1 MADMTTEVDA
11 RPAEKM
17 HIGVS
22 PLENSGTGR
31 REPRQR
37 VIMRSVVRILRVL
50 LSWLARATSLLGWLV
65 RASFRWIVVVPA
77 LNAQLAHQYR
87 KTGEQA
93 YRNTNGED
101 QGGMIREQIRAID
114 NEANVISS
122 GVEEGSPNGM
132 PKSHSRV
139 ALLAVRVMRRLK
151 QRQLLA
157 LLGEE
162 LVGRE
167 PINEELCRFVQQ
179 ARSTQEIIR
188 RTKAQRPVKCG
199 VGNFSIGLAALL
211 VIACAWYL
219 RRNASGVT
227 DMGEAPTMFYDS
239 SLGEWFPA
247 NNNNRDK
254 SDSETTPVNPVA
266 KTLRRPPSN
275 TAIEENDAAIRNYI
289 AAHADSIRRIPLKE
303 LDGSWYRY
311 GVDQGVLWLGYELG
325 SQKIKASRPPPFNDV
340 LVISH
345 DSMVETVINNLA
357 TNGFSF
363 SISGYIS
370 DGTSKQI
377 SSEKLHS
384 LIRGVYDGLEK
395 GTPESRYYGIAPP
408 VE

>member
-17 HIGVS
+17 RIGVS
-22 PLENSGTGR
+22 PLENTRTGR

-139 ALLAVRVMRRLK
+139 ALLAARMMRWLK
-151 QRQLLA
+151 KRQLLA

-162 LVGRE
+162 SVRRE
-167 PINEELCRFVQQ
+167 PVNEELCRFVQR
-179 ARSTQEIIR
+179 ARSTIETIR
-188 RTKAQRPVKCG
+188 CTKARRPVKCG
-199 VGNFSIGLAALL
+199 VGNIGIGLATLL
-211 VIACAWYL
+211 VIACAWHL

-227 DMGEAPTMFYDS
+227 DMGEAPTMAYS
-239 SLGEWFPA
+239 SLLGEWIPV
-247 NNNNRDK
+247 NKNNRDK

-266 KTLRRPPSN
+266 KTLRPPPSD
-275 TAIEENDAAIRNYI
+275 TAIEENDAVIRNYI

-303 LDGSWYRY
+303 LDGSWYQY
-311 GVDQGVLWLGYELG
+311 GVDQGILWLGYELG